1 MKSSTGR
8 EAQKVILKAVADLDL
23 VISRKFNPEPVRYQT
38 APDIYQSP
46 AKISRRYCPDSEDT
60 EDSDV
65 ISIPSLAPRL
75 KGMDT
80 LLKFDCGI
88 QKQNILQ
95 GGRDLI
101 YSGSCRVTISGKF
114 PTTLFECSKY
124 ILIIF
129 LINIQGIPDKQRVWI
144 ILMSDIMLMTEYD
157 PIEQQ
162 YIIIEDVIN
171 LRDSI
176 LKYEAIKPDGTPD
189 LSWTL
194 NVHDQAGFG
203 IRRYTFEGDSAELAA
218 MWKCCLSRQ
227 IDLNRSKPDGDS
239 SKANQELESVSAGHT
254 VMTFYYS

>member
-23 VISRKFNPEPVRYQT
+23 VISRKFNPESVRYQT

-46 AKISRRYCPDSEDT
+46 AKISRRYCPDSEDS

-114 PTTLFECSKY
+114 PTTLFKYSK
-124 ILIIF
+124 
-129 LINIQGIPDKQRVWI
+129 
-144 ILMSDIMLMTEYD
+144 
-157 PIEQQ
+157 
-162 YIIIEDVIN
+162 
-171 LRDSI
+171 
-176 LKYEAIKPDGTPD
+176 
-189 LSWTL
+189 
-194 NVHDQAGFG
+194 
-203 IRRYTFEGDSAELAA
+203 
-218 MWKCCLSRQ
+218 
-227 IDLNRSKPDGDS
+227 
-239 SKANQELESVSAGHT
+239 
-254 VMTFYYS
+254 

>member
-1 MKSSTGR
+1 LKSSTGR

-23 VISRKFNPEPVRYQT
+23 VISRKFNPESVRYQT

-46 AKISRRYCPDSEDT
+46 AKISRRYCPDSEDS

-114 PTTLFECSKY
+114 PTTLFKCSKY
-124 ILIIF
+124 ILI
-129 LINIQGIPDKQRVWI
+129 
-144 ILMSDIMLMTEYD
+144 
-157 PIEQQ
+157 
-162 YIIIEDVIN
+162 
-171 LRDSI
+171 
-176 LKYEAIKPDGTPD
+176 
-189 LSWTL
+189 
-194 NVHDQAGFG
+194 
-203 IRRYTFEGDSAELAA
+203 
-218 MWKCCLSRQ
+218 
-227 IDLNRSKPDGDS
+227 
-239 SKANQELESVSAGHT
+239 
-254 VMTFYYS
+254 